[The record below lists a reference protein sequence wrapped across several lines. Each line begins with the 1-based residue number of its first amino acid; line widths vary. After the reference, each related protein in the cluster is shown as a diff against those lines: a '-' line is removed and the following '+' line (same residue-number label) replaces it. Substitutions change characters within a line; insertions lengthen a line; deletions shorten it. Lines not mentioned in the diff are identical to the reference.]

1 MNLKSITRYPV
12 KGLAGEALEHTI
24 IRANQ
29 TLIGDRQ
36 YALQHRDRI
45 PPSTEGWR
53 PKKFFLQSVHTDA
66 LAELQVRWSVTEASF
81 PLDQETLNLK
91 WPDEA
96 NALADWLSDR
106 VADTTGLQLVECPT
120 GFTDEP
126 TAYVSLINA
135 ETVQAIAEITETHAS
150 EKRYRGNLLIEG
162 VPAFAETQW
171 VGQVLSIGDA
181 TFRVAEPIVRCRATE
196 CSWIAP
202 REMDFLARLEAHCDT
217 DCCGLF
223 LIAESPGLISIG
235 DSIRLT

>member
-1 MNLKSITRYPV
+1 MKLKGITRYPV
-12 KGLAGEALEHTI
+12 KGLAGEALDGAI

-29 TLIGDRQ
+29 TLTGDRQ

-45 PPSTEGWR
+45 PPSGEGWR
-53 PKKFFLQSVHTDA
+53 PKKFFLQSVQTDT
-66 LAELQVRWSVTEASF
+66 LAELQVQWSETEATF
-81 PLDQETLNLK
+81 TLGPETLRLK
-91 WPDEA
+91 WPNEA
-96 NALADWLSDR
+96 DGLADWLSDR
-106 VADTTGLQLVECPT
+106 VADTNGLQLVECPT

-126 TAYVSLINA
+126 TPYVSLINA
-135 ETVQAIAEITETHAS
+135 ETVRAIAEATETYAS

-162 VPAFAETQW
+162 VPAFAETGW
-171 VGQVLSIGDA
+171 VGQTLTIGEA

-202 REMDFLARLEAHCDT
+202 REVDFLTRLETHCDT

-223 LIAESPGLISIG
+223 LIAETPGLISVG